1 LNLRG
6 WGLNWPTDG
15 QYLPR
20 NRREFMALFMADMPK
35 ITPHSRLL
43 RRGCIDGRSREGR
56 FLAAARAELAAH
68 VGGDPSRAEAVLI
81 DRVAWLRLH
90 IALIDERAAGGNP
103 MSAHDQRA
111 YLAFSNAVVR
121 AMQKLGL
128 RGAPERGPSL
138 AEHLARRA
146 AERERQAAPA

>member
-1 LNLRG
+1 
-6 WGLNWPTDG
+6 
-15 QYLPR
+15 
-20 NRREFMALFMADMPK
+20 MAKDRPK
-35 ITPHSRLL
+35 ITPHSRIL

-56 FLAAARAELAAH
+56 FLAACRAELAAH
-68 VGGDPSRAEAVLI
+68 VGGAPTRAEAVVI

-90 IALIDERAAGGNP
+90 LVLIDERAAGGKP

-128 RGAPERGPSL
+128 KG
-138 AEHLARRA
+138 A
-146 AERERQAAPA
+146 AEQSPSFREYWTRPREPGEATA